1 MPGKPVMRIALIV
14 AIAAALAVPA
24 QVAAAP
30 ATTSGL
36 AAQSAAA
43 PVATKS
49 GLLIAYT
56 NTGKLKIGK
65 RIAITMTCAANCNV
79 QTTTVVKGPRFKDSF
94 DVSGPLT
101 AGVPG
106 GPFFKPNGPLL
117 KSMKAS
123 PGKFR
128 VNSTATAT
136 DIATGA
142 VETIS
147 KSFRLKR

>member
-1 MPGKPVMRIALIV
+1 MAGTPLKRVALVV
-14 AIAAALAVPA
+14 AVAAALVVPA

-36 AAQSAAA
+36 AQSSAG